1 MPRRYKVRTQS
12 GKAYRE
18 VYATLRAENV
28 PVFVAS
34 EKRRVISTGSI
45 PAKVLSHIKENGAT
59 VSDDQQY
66 APEIRKRA

>member
-1 MPRRYKVRTQS
+1 MSRRYKVKAPS
-12 GKAYRE
+12 EKAYRE
-18 VYATLRAENV
+18 VYAALQAEKV

-45 PAKVLSHIKENGAT
+45 PAKVLSHIREHGAT

>member
-1 MPRRYKVRTQS
+1 MPRRYKVRTPS
-12 GKAYRE
+12 DKVYRE
-18 VYATLRAENV
+18 IYAALQAENV

-45 PAKVLSHIKENGAT
+45 PAKLLSNIRECGAT

-66 APEIRKRA
+66 AAEVRRRA